1 MPQRSNLFQRLALL
15 VHKTLDPEWE
25 VTESEMLIDLV
36 TGQTREVDIV
46 AIRTVMEHQLVLS
59 IECRD
64 HKRAADVTW
73 VEALAK
79 KHEHLATSKLVLW
92 SRSGFTQQ
100 ALLKAKALK
109 IDTVSHAQATVPMW
123 ARLAREIVGGQVLH
137 LAPRYKAFID
147 MVMPDGSLKR
157 YESVD
162 TWKFFDENG
171 VEAGSVAALV
181 HYLTHSQATGAVLMD
196 NAPLGPGS
204 FWAEL
209 VPPAPWFADLPEG
222 QRCRTHRIGVGIN
235 TVAEKSFLQTV
246 SALKGK
252 SIVTLASA
260 SVESGTLEFLIE
272 ETEDGSTRF
281 SSRLAQKEV

>member
-15 VHKTLDPEWE
+15 VHKTLDPEWK
-25 VTESEMLIDLV
+25 VTESEMLVDLV

-46 AIRTVMEHQLVLS
+46 AKRTLMEHQLVLS
-59 IECRD
+59 VECRD

-79 KHEHLATSKLVLW
+79 KHEHLPTSKLVLW

-123 ARLAREIVGGQVLH
+123 ARLARDIVGGQILH
-137 LAPRYKAFID
+137 LLPSYNAFID

-162 TWKFFDENG
+162 NWKFFDTHG
-171 VEAGSVAALV
+171 VEVGSVAALV
-181 HYLTHSQATGAVLMD
+181 HYLNYSQETGAVLMD
-196 NAPLGPGS
+196 NAPLGSAS
-204 FWAEL
+204 FWVEL

-222 QRCRTHRIGVGIN
+222 QRCRTNRIGVGIN
-235 TVAEKSFLQTV
+235 TFSEKSVLQTA
-246 SALKGK
+246 SAHNGK
-252 SIVTLASA
+252 SVVTLACA
-260 SVESGTLEFLIE
+260 AVKSGTLEFLIE
-272 ETEDGSTRF
+272 EAEDGSTRF
-281 SSRLAQKEV
+281 DSRFTQKNL